1 MQTSN
6 RVLQEHSSLSSSDL
20 EWLDKVAALKDLR
33 NHPAWKVYQDEV
45 LDITIGDIRDMLL
58 NGIPGLNSAGEEV
71 GCMRALR
78 IMLKTLVK
86 VRERPHELINTAQ
99 SVRQEFNIPDAEGDV
114 DAGRS

>member
-1 MQTSN
+1 MLTSN
-6 RVLQEHSSLSSSDL
+6 SPLTSSDH
-20 EWLDKVAALKDLR
+20 EWLDKIAALKDLR

-45 LDITIGDIRDMLL
+45 LDITISDIRDMLL
-58 NGIPGLNSAGEEV
+58 NGIPGLNSAQEEV

-99 SVRQEFNIPDAEGDV
+99 NVRQEFNIPEAEETI